1 MQKSSHC
8 GDLSFIHSR
17 ILKYLSLDL
26 LLYVPLCKRFHIIF
40 YVNSVLPVS
49 GKYQSCIL
57 AGCFFGGIH
66 IGGM

>member
-8 GDLSFIHSR
+8 VELSFIHSR
-17 ILKYLSLDL
+17 ILKCLSLDS
-26 LLYVPLCKRFHIIF
+26 LLYVPFCQSFHVIF
-40 YVNSVLPVS
+40 YVNSVLPAS

-57 AGCFFGGIH
+57 AGCFLGGIH